1 MAYLSSPLQAATAS
15 SVSVPTIY
23 ISQPVSFSIN
33 WDQLDNE
40 LRRMLAPVSVSLNND
55 TITTTEAAEA
65 FTSVLREHLTYNNVL
80 RDRVK
85 GPHRERQIV
94 KTAKSLSQKKNSLRR
109 NIRRSHGEFLN
120 AVRTHNAVIRSQR
133 EFQQRQTTR

>member
-1 MAYLSSPLQAATAS
+1 MASLSSPLQAATAS

-23 ISQPVSFSIN
+23 ISQPVSSSIN

-85 GPHRERQIV
+85 GPHRECQIV

-120 AVRTHNAVIRSQR
+120 AVRTHNAVIRSQ
-133 EFQQRQTTR
+133 